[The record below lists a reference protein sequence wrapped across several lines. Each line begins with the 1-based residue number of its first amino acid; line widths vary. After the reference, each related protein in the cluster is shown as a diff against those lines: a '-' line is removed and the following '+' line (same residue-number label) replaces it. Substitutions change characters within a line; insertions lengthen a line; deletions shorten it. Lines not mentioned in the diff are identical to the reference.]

1 MPLLPKQ
8 ELRQLVSVACT
19 DDALRQ
25 LLELLAGLEK
35 HRKAYNAMNL
45 LSGQWQELDEN
56 VRLNLLPFK
65 EAASHRTRINAAVLQ
80 YLDEL
85 PDEIESPKSRTLP
98 PEAQLRQSVQ
108 AIAAD
113 TAWHYDLFFSF
124 SSKDLEAA
132 SAFCRSLRG
141 HGLRVFFSADDL
153 RLRGG
158 HNFSDVIEQ
167 ALQHSRHF
175 LLFCSPN
182 AMASEYV
189 KLEHDT
195 FFHNYHLP
203 QKQERGFYIAE
214 GPDFQPDL
222 VPTFYRRIQRTQ
234 VPEDLL
240 HTLTGFVPM
249 IPETS
254 KSSGSSG
261 SKPTASEE
269 LAWEFT
275 TDADTRPAYEKF
287 LTRFPQGFYAAEA
300 KTRLEAYEA
309 DNLAWEF
316 ASEHGGEKALQKY
329 LSKYPDGIHANDA
342 RSQIATLAADLAAEA
357 LAKEAAAQRAKEEA
371 AKEVQQAKDAA
382 AEIQKK
388 EAAAAK
394 AMAAKEAALKNA
406 REGKARK
413 KREDEKKKREATDP
427 FHDLMI
433 PIKGGSFDMGDT
445 FGDGDAPEK
454 PVHKVTLHDFHL
466 CKYPVT
472 QAQWK
477 AIMGNNPSNF
487 KGDDLPVETV
497 SWDDAQDFIK
507 ELNEKTGKKYRLP
520 SEVEWEYTAREGGK
534 KVRFGNGKD
543 IADPKE
549 MNFNGKKD
557 YKMYY
562 SVEGEYRVK
571 TTPVSQFKPNALGLY
586 DMSGNVWEWCQDVWH
601 EDYNG
606 APDDGSAWVQGGD
619 SSCRVV
625 RGGSWINYPYL
636 CCASCRARYDAEDQD
651 YRFGLRLAL

>member
-1 MPLLPKQ
+1 MPVLPKQ

-19 DDALRQ
+19 DDVLRQ

-113 TAWHYDLFFSF
+113 TTWHYDLFFSF

-158 HNFSDVIEQ
+158 HNFGDVIEQ
-167 ALQHSRHF
+167 ALHQSRHF

-182 AMASEYV
+182 AMASDWV

-195 FFHNYHLP
+195 FFHNYHIP

-240 HTLTGFVPM
+240 HALTGFVP
-249 IPETS
+249 IISETS
-254 KSSGSSG
+254 KSSGSSE
-261 SKPTASEE
+261 SKPTPSEE

-287 LTRFPQGFYAAEA
+287 LTRFPHGFYAAEA

-329 LSKYPDGIHANDA
+329 LSKYPNGIHSEKA
-342 RSQIATLAADLAAEA
+342 RNQITTLAAEA
-357 LAKEAAAQRAKEEA
+357 QR
-371 AKEVQQAKDAA
+371 AKDAA
-382 AEIQKK
+382 AEIQKM
-388 EAAAAK
+388 EASAAK
-394 AMAAKEAALKNA
+394 ALAAKVAALKNA

-413 KREDEKKKREATDP
+413 KREEEEEKKRETTDP
-427 FHDLMI
+427 FAQLMI
-433 PIKGGSFDMGDT
+433 PIRGGTFDMGDT
-445 FGDGDAPEK
+445 FGDGGASEK
-454 PVHKVTLHDFHL
+454 PVHKVTVRDFQL

-477 AIMGNNPSNF
+477 MIMGDNPSHF
-487 KGDDLPVETV
+487 KGDDLPVEQV
-497 SWDDAQDFIK
+497 HWYDVQDFIK
-507 ELNEKTGKKYRLP
+507 KLNEKTGKTYRLP
-520 SEVEWEYTAREGGK
+520 TEAEWEYAAREEGR

-549 MNFNGKKD
+549 MNFKGNNNAKEIL
-557 YKMYY
+557 
-562 SVEGEYRVK
+562 SVQGQYRAK
-571 TTPVSQFKPNALGLY
+571 TTPVRQFKPNALGLH
-586 DMSGNVWEWCQDVWH
+586 DMSGNVWEWCQDLWH
-601 EDYNG
+601 DTYKN
-606 APDDGSAWVQGGD
+606 APDDGSAWEHGV
-619 SSCRVV
+619 SSWSPLYRVL
-625 RGGSWINYPYL
+625 RGGSWGNDP
-636 CCASCRARYDAEDQD
+636 SDCRAAVRSWRNPD
-651 YRFGLRLAL
+651 YRLDVAGFRVVQDHGI